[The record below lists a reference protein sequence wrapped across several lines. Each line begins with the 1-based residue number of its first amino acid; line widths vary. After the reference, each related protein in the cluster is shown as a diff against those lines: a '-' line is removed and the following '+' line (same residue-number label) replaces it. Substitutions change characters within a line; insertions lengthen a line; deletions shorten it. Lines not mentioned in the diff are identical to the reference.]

1 MLVIFYTYY
10 LQSYD
15 SLKVLLQILHF
26 QEIDDGDEKE
36 IVPFFYVSI
45 IDDDIAQSS
54 GNASR
59 VYHSFPLS
67 KSSEVV

>member
-15 SLKVLLQILHF
+15 SLLQILHF

-36 IVPFFYVSI
+36 IVPFFHVSV
-45 IDDDIAQSS
+45 IDDDIAQRS

>member
-26 QEIDDGDEKE
+26 LEIDDGDEKE
-36 IVPFFYVSI
+36 IMPFFHVSI
-45 IDDDIAQSS
+45 IDDDIAQST
-54 GNASR
+54 
-59 VYHSFPLS
+59 
-67 KSSEVV
+67 

>member
-36 IVPFFYVSI
+36 IVPFSMY
-45 IDDDIAQSS
+45 
-54 GNASR
+54 
-59 VYHSFPLS
+59 LL
-67 KSSEVV
+67 